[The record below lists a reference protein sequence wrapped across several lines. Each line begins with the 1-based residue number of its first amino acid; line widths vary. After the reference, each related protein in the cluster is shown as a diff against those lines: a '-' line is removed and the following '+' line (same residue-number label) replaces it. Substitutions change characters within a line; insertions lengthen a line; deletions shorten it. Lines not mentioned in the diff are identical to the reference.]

1 MEVLVALS
9 CYTLYIENRKNL
21 EVVRM
26 NNQRPMFINILLVVL
41 LFLVVG
47 SLFSAVV
54 GIVGSLLWLAVK
66 ILVPVAII
74 VWLVRTISGNNGN
87 CRRRY
92 LKKTG
97 FDFRKTCFFL
107 VLLSKSIFNITNTKH
122 HKVESN

>member
-1 MEVLVALS
+1 
-9 CYTLYIENRKNL
+9 
-21 EVVRM
+21 M

-41 LFLVVG
+41 LFLAVG

-92 LKKTG
+92 
-97 FDFRKTCFFL
+97 
-107 VLLSKSIFNITNTKH
+107 
-122 HKVESN
+122 

>member
-9 CYTLYIENRKNL
+9 CYTLYIENMKNL

-92 LKKTG
+92 
-97 FDFRKTCFFL
+97 
-107 VLLSKSIFNITNTKH
+107 
-122 HKVESN
+122 

>member
-1 MEVLVALS
+1 MEVFVALS

-87 CRRRY
+87 
-92 LKKTG
+92 
-97 FDFRKTCFFL
+97 
-107 VLLSKSIFNITNTKH
+107 
-122 HKVESN
+122 

>member
-47 SLFSAVV
+47 SLFSSVV

-92 LKKTG
+92 
-97 FDFRKTCFFL
+97 
-107 VLLSKSIFNITNTKH
+107 
-122 HKVESN
+122 

>member
-1 MEVLVALS
+1 
-9 CYTLYIENRKNL
+9 
-21 EVVRM
+21 M

-87 CRRRY
+87 CHQ
-92 LKKTG
+92 LLKTG
-97 FDFRKTCFFL
+97 FPFRKPVFTS
-107 VLLSKSIFNITNTKH
+107 LSKSIYNITNTKH
-122 HKVESN
+122 HKVEAN

>member
-9 CYTLYIENRKNL
+9 CYTMYIENRKNL

-92 LKKTG
+92 
-97 FDFRKTCFFL
+97 
-107 VLLSKSIFNITNTKH
+107 
-122 HKVESN
+122 

>member
-1 MEVLVALS
+1 MEVFVALS

-26 NNQRPMFINILLVVL
+26 NNQRPMFINILLVGL

-92 LKKTG
+92 
-97 FDFRKTCFFL
+97 
-107 VLLSKSIFNITNTKH
+107 
-122 HKVESN
+122 

>member
-1 MEVLVALS
+1 MEVFVALS

-26 NNQRPMFINILLVVL
+26 NNHRPMFINILLVVL

-92 LKKTG
+92 
-97 FDFRKTCFFL
+97 
-107 VLLSKSIFNITNTKH
+107 
-122 HKVESN
+122 

>member
-1 MEVLVALS
+1 MEVFVALS

-26 NNQRPMFINILLVVL
+26 NNQRPMFINILL

-92 LKKTG
+92 
-97 FDFRKTCFFL
+97 
-107 VLLSKSIFNITNTKH
+107 
-122 HKVESN
+122 

>member
-1 MEVLVALS
+1 MEVFVALS

-74 VWLVRTISGNNGN
+74 VWLV
-87 CRRRY
+87 
-92 LKKTG
+92 
-97 FDFRKTCFFL
+97 
-107 VLLSKSIFNITNTKH
+107 
-122 HKVESN
+122 

>member
-92 LKKTG
+92 
-97 FDFRKTCFFL
+97 
-107 VLLSKSIFNITNTKH
+107 
-122 HKVESN
+122 

>member
-1 MEVLVALS
+1 
-9 CYTLYIENRKNL
+9 
-21 EVVRM
+21 M

-87 CRRRY
+87 CQRRY
-92 LKKTG
+92 
-97 FDFRKTCFFL
+97 
-107 VLLSKSIFNITNTKH
+107 
-122 HKVESN
+122 

>member
-1 MEVLVALS
+1 MEVFVALS

-74 VWLVRTISGNNGN
+74 VWLVRTISGNNCN

-92 LKKTG
+92 
-97 FDFRKTCFFL
+97 
-107 VLLSKSIFNITNTKH
+107 
-122 HKVESN
+122 

>member
-1 MEVLVALS
+1 
-9 CYTLYIENRKNL
+9 
-21 EVVRM
+21 M

-41 LFLVVG
+41 LFLVVGSLFSAVVG

-87 CRRRY
+87 CHRRY
-92 LKKTG
+92 
-97 FDFRKTCFFL
+97 
-107 VLLSKSIFNITNTKH
+107 
-122 HKVESN
+122 

>member
-1 MEVLVALS
+1 MFPPCAYPVCDLLQKMFDKQK
-9 CYTLYIENRKNL
+9 ENYSL
-21 EVVRM
+21 M
-26 NNQRPMFINILLVVL
+26 YNNQRPMFINILLVVL

-92 LKKTG
+92 
-97 FDFRKTCFFL
+97 
-107 VLLSKSIFNITNTKH
+107 
-122 HKVESN
+122 

>member
-1 MEVLVALS
+1 
-9 CYTLYIENRKNL
+9 
-21 EVVRM
+21 M

-87 CRRRY
+87 CHRRY
-92 LKKTG
+92 KNRFSFSENLFLLLYLKAYTI
-97 FDFRKTCFFL
+97 
-107 VLLSKSIFNITNTKH
+107 LLIPNIIK
-122 HKVESN
+122 

>member
-1 MEVLVALS
+1 MEVFVALS

-21 EVVRM
+21 EVVR
-26 NNQRPMFINILLVVL
+26 INILLVVL

-92 LKKTG
+92 
-97 FDFRKTCFFL
+97 
-107 VLLSKSIFNITNTKH
+107 
-122 HKVESN
+122 

>member
-1 MEVLVALS
+1 
-9 CYTLYIENRKNL
+9 
-21 EVVRM
+21 M

-87 CRRRY
+87 CHRRY
-92 LKKTG
+92 QKKTG
-97 FDFRKTCFFL
+97 FPFRKTCFFT
-107 VLLSKSIFNITNTKH
+107 SFI
-122 HKVESN
+122 

>member
-1 MEVLVALS
+1 PEYSDYFNKKVQNNQQRLHHSPEKKISLPMEVFVALS

-54 GIVGSLLWLAVK
+54 G
-66 ILVPVAII
+66 
-74 VWLVRTISGNNGN
+74 
-87 CRRRY
+87 
-92 LKKTG
+92 
-97 FDFRKTCFFL
+97 
-107 VLLSKSIFNITNTKH
+107 
-122 HKVESN
+122 

>member
-1 MEVLVALS
+1 MEVFVALS
-9 CYTLYIENRKNL
+9 CYTLYIENRTNL

-92 LKKTG
+92 
-97 FDFRKTCFFL
+97 
-107 VLLSKSIFNITNTKH
+107 
-122 HKVESN
+122 

>member
-1 MEVLVALS
+1 MEVFVALS
-9 CYTLYIENRKNL
+9 GYTLYIENRKNL

-92 LKKTG
+92 
-97 FDFRKTCFFL
+97 
-107 VLLSKSIFNITNTKH
+107 
-122 HKVESN
+122 

>member
-1 MEVLVALS
+1 MEVFVALS

-87 CRRRY
+87 CRRR
-92 LKKTG
+92 
-97 FDFRKTCFFL
+97 
-107 VLLSKSIFNITNTKH
+107 
-122 HKVESN
+122 

>member
-1 MEVLVALS
+1 MEVLVACS

-92 LKKTG
+92 
-97 FDFRKTCFFL
+97 
-107 VLLSKSIFNITNTKH
+107 
-122 HKVESN
+122 

>member
-1 MEVLVALS
+1 
-9 CYTLYIENRKNL
+9 
-21 EVVRM
+21 M

-74 VWLVRTISGNNGN
+74 VWFSFSENL
-87 CRRRY
+87 
-92 LKKTG
+92 
-97 FDFRKTCFFL
+97 FFL
-107 VLLSKSIFNITNTKH
+107 LLLSKSIYNIANTKH
-122 HKVESN
+122 HKVEAN

>member
-1 MEVLVALS
+1 
-9 CYTLYIENRKNL
+9 
-21 EVVRM
+21 M

-74 VWLVRTISGNNGN
+74 VWLVRTISGNNDN
-87 CRRRY
+87 CHRRY
-92 LKKTG
+92 
-97 FDFRKTCFFL
+97 
-107 VLLSKSIFNITNTKH
+107 
-122 HKVESN
+122 

>member
-1 MEVLVALS
+1 MEVLVARS

-87 CRRRY
+87 CHRR
-92 LKKTG
+92 
-97 FDFRKTCFFL
+97 F
-107 VLLSKSIFNITNTKH
+107 
-122 HKVESN
+122 

>member
-1 MEVLVALS
+1 MEVLVARS

-26 NNQRPMFINILLVVL
+26 NNQRPMFINIL
-41 LFLVVG
+41 LVVG

-87 CRRRY
+87 CHRRY
-92 LKKTG
+92 
-97 FDFRKTCFFL
+97 
-107 VLLSKSIFNITNTKH
+107 
-122 HKVESN
+122 

>member
-1 MEVLVALS
+1 MEVLVTRS

-92 LKKTG
+92 
-97 FDFRKTCFFL
+97 
-107 VLLSKSIFNITNTKH
+107 
-122 HKVESN
+122 

>member
-1 MEVLVALS
+1 MEVFVALS

-87 CRRRY
+87 CRCRY
-92 LKKTG
+92 
-97 FDFRKTCFFL
+97 
-107 VLLSKSIFNITNTKH
+107 
-122 HKVESN
+122 

>member
-26 NNQRPMFINILLVVL
+26 NNQRPMFMNILLVVL

-87 CRRRY
+87 CRRHY
-92 LKKTG
+92 
-97 FDFRKTCFFL
+97 
-107 VLLSKSIFNITNTKH
+107 
-122 HKVESN
+122 

>member
-1 MEVLVALS
+1 MEVFVALS

-92 LKKTG
+92 
-97 FDFRKTCFFL
+97 C
-107 VLLSKSIFNITNTKH
+107 
-122 HKVESN
+122 

>member
-87 CRRRY
+87 CRRSEER
-92 LKKTG
+92 
-97 FDFRKTCFFL
+97 R
-107 VLLSKSIFNITNTKH
+107 
-122 HKVESN
+122 

>member
-21 EVVRM
+21 RM

-92 LKKTG
+92 
-97 FDFRKTCFFL
+97 
-107 VLLSKSIFNITNTKH
+107 
-122 HKVESN
+122 

>member
-1 MEVLVALS
+1 MEVLVAHS

-74 VWLVRTISGNNGN
+74 AWLVRTISGNNGN

-92 LKKTG
+92 
-97 FDFRKTCFFL
+97 
-107 VLLSKSIFNITNTKH
+107 
-122 HKVESN
+122 